1 MNNQKNSIYNLE
13 KLLNSYGLPYELTG
27 KNYPNCITSMSI
39 LGVNIDIV
47 SVWDN
52 EDFRE
57 LESFLTCCIED
68 EGMTFKELK
77 EILKVYDLSNTDI
90 TNTYVKDSYQNSH
103 AGLVELLQNVLKGSM
118 YAQDK
123 FESVLDKRA
132 THEFK
137 STESAFLYKG
147 YYVTPCILRS
157 VIEYAWNDCTKENQ
171 RKYLEKY
178 YNGQKQNI
186 VTIAS
191 DCLSDMFNKN
201 DIERLTMIDNLRE
214 FKGVGV

>member
-1 MNNQKNSIYNLE
+1 MNIQTQGIACLE
-13 KLLNSYGLPYELTG
+13 NALKTSGLTYSMVG
-27 KNYPNCITSMSI
+27 KHYPQNITSMI
-39 LGVNIDIV
+39 IAKTPMTTTT
-47 SVWDN
+47 WDSSDFKDLAEKIMYMYN
-52 EDFRE
+52 EDYTMKDMKKFIAGYDV
-57 LESFLTCCIED
+57 S
-68 EGMTFKELK
+68 MTDVSGE
-77 EILKVYDLSNTDI
+77 
-90 TNTYVKDSYQNSH
+90 YVKDSYQNSH
-103 AGLVELLQNVLKGSM
+103 ASLYDLLQNALKGSM
-118 YAQDK
+118 YAQEK

-157 VIEYAWNDCTKENQ
+157 VIEYAWNDCKKENQ

-201 DIERLTMIDNLRE
+201 DISRLTMIDNLRE